1 MFIIPKMIEP
11 TTVSVAVYLLSK
23 TTEMKIN
30 YLKKRPFHYK
40 KKICKW
46 IKRNNHDIIEI
57 GMDELGDTFLD
68 VINNMIHFN
77 PHPSSYLL
85 IYSLLLIIIIIL

>member
-1 MFIIPKMIEP
+1 MFINPMMIEP
-11 TTVSVAVYLLSK
+11 TTASVAVFLLSK
-23 TTEMKIN
+23 TTEMNIKVA
-30 YLKKRPFHYK
+30 KKRPFYYK

-46 IKRNNHDIIEI
+46 IKQNNHDIVEI
-57 GMDELGDTFLD
+57 SADELGDTFID

-77 PHPSSYLL
+77 PHPSLFLL

>member
-11 TTVSVAVYLLSK
+11 TTASIAVFLLTK
-23 TTEMKIN
+23 TTQMNLRIV
-30 YLKKRPFHYK
+30 KRRPLHYK

-46 IKRNNHDIIEI
+46 IKQNNKDFMEI
-57 GMDELGDTFLD
+57 TMDELGDTFLD
-68 VINNMIHFN
+68 IVNNIIHFN